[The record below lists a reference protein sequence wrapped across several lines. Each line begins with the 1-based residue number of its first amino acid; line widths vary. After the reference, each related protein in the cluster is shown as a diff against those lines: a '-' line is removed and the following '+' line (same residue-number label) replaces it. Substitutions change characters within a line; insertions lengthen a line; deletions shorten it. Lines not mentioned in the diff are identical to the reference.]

1 MRLKLSTSG
10 FLTFFLTAYLWIGL
24 LFYKVVGIELA
35 DEALIALLLF
45 FTLYMKSRRRNT
57 HVSKEIFIFI
67 CVVIFYLLYSLA
79 LGIADK
85 RAILFDCIQEI
96 KPYVTF
102 YCGYVLF
109 PEFGQRQR
117 RIIIRNC
124 IAVALIAV
132 AALPSSLSRYQ
143 YFMGDHITLL
153 ASLSMTLF
161 VCCSYFGE
169 TKGIIRWLMLT
180 LGLFSTRSKF
190 YVEYIFTVYVWRLK
204 KKLNLSNASNI
215 VGLMIVAGLAI
226 FVIWKKFSFYVIY
239 GFNNGS
245 GVARS
250 MLYITA
256 IMILMEYFPFGC
268 GLGSFANHASRVWYS
283 PLYDKYGLSHLQGMT
298 REDPSFIADTFYPVT
313 AQFGVAGI
321 AVIAAFWIKRYRELK
336 SLCDPMM
343 YKTGLSIIIFMA
355 TECFADTTL
364 IGNRG
369 GILMLLLGIICGRSK
384 KYNINK
390 SRINED

>member
-1 MRLKLSTSG
+1 MRFALSTSG

-35 DEALIALLLF
+35 DEVLIALLLF
-45 FTLYMKSRRRNT
+45 FPLYMKSCRRNA

-67 CVVIFYLLYSLA
+67 CAIAFYLCYSTA
-79 LGIADK
+79 LGITDK
-85 RAILFDCIQEI
+85 KAIIFDCIQEI
-96 KPYVTF
+96 KPYIIF

-109 PEFGQRQR
+109 PEFGKRQR
-117 RIIIRNC
+117 LFIIRNC

-132 AALPSSLSRYQ
+132 AGLPYSLSRYQ

-153 ASLSMTLF
+153 ASLAMTLF

-169 TKGIIRWLMLT
+169 TKGIMRWLILS

-190 YVEYIFTVYVWRLK
+190 YVEYIFTIYVWRLK
-204 KKLNLSNASNI
+204 KKINLSNASNI
-215 VGLMIVAGLAI
+215 VGLLIVAGLAI
-226 FVIWKKFSFYVIY
+226 FVIWKKFSFYVLY
-239 GFNNGS
+239 GFNDGS

-250 MLYITA
+250 MLYDTA
-256 IMILMEYFPFGC
+256 IIILLDYFPFGC

-283 PLYDKYGLSHLQGMT
+283 PLYDRYGLSNLEGMT

-321 AVIAAFWIKRYRELK
+321 AIIAAFWIKRYRELK
-336 SLCDPMM
+336 SLCDPIM
-343 YKTGLSIIIFMA
+343 YKIGLSIIIFMA
-355 TECFADTTL
+355 IECFADTTL
-364 IGNRG
+364 ISNRG
-369 GILMLLLGIICGRSK
+369 GILMLLLGIICG
-384 KYNINK
+384 K
-390 SRINED
+390 SRKGYIHKNGHNED